1 MISILI
7 AAAFLFQAT
16 QQTAQPVSP
25 VTIVN
30 SQIEVQE
37 HALDPYPFYIRLK
50 EIAPRNWPPLTID
63 IVVDPSG
70 AVVSVTP
77 ISDVLNPVSDQFV
90 TGAEALA
97 RALRFKPFER
107 DSRAVT
113 VEFPID
119 VHFLQPDLT
128 ITHHVPFPR
137 IREMK
142 SLKITLERKMSAFG
156 QGPDYSL
163 EIHGDGSVIYR
174 GTEQVT
180 FLGEH
185 HATVSQEQIAEL
197 IHLLKR
203 VDYFSLPSGSPES
216 EGESWPVTTSLE
228 IDGKSK
234 QVHNHG
240 AFETMVRVQDA
251 IDRICNSARWTKGNS
266 DTVAALR
273 AEHWDFHSAEAARS
287 LVRAANRSDAGVVSD
302 LLQAGVPLTGYPYR
316 GTDPSHSPA
325 LFVAAGR
332 GDVAMMRVLLEAGA
346 GTNPKALS
354 LALGSAASSGNLD
367 AFHLMVKSGADLSA
381 QYNYNQTLLMAAAS
395 SGSPDMVKEVLKNH
409 EDVNASMSMPPPPC
423 TPELQEANYCGKYG
437 PEDGRTALMQAVSR
451 ADYGKPKEGVDRV
464 EVVRLLLAA
473 GADINARD
481 REGNTAVILCEHNP
495 GQLELLLKAG
505 ADPNA
510 RNNEGRT
517 AMIVNYY
524 NDETKAVLMKYGA
537 VENDIEK

>member
-216 EGESWPVTTSLE
+216 EG
-228 IDGKSK
+228 GK
-234 QVHNHG
+234 
-240 AFETMVRVQDA
+240 
-251 IDRICNSARWTKGNS
+251 
-266 DTVAALR
+266 L
-273 AEHWDFHSAEAARS
+273 
-287 LVRAANRSDAGVVSD
+287 AG
-302 LLQAGVPLTGYPYR
+302 
-316 GTDPSHSPA
+316 
-325 LFVAAGR
+325 
-332 GDVAMMRVLLEAGA
+332 
-346 GTNPKALS
+346 
-354 LALGSAASSGNLD
+354 
-367 AFHLMVKSGADLSA
+367 
-381 QYNYNQTLLMAAAS
+381 YN
-395 SGSPDMVKEVLKNH
+395 V
-409 EDVNASMSMPPPPC
+409 
-423 TPELQEANYCGKYG
+423 
-437 PEDGRTALMQAVSR
+437 
-451 ADYGKPKEGVDRV
+451 
-464 EVVRLLLAA
+464 
-473 GADINARD
+473 ARD
-481 REGNTAVILCEHNP
+481 
-495 GQLELLLKAG
+495 
-505 ADPNA
+505 
-510 RNNEGRT
+510 
-517 AMIVNYY
+517 
-524 NDETKAVLMKYGA
+524 
-537 VENDIEK
+537 